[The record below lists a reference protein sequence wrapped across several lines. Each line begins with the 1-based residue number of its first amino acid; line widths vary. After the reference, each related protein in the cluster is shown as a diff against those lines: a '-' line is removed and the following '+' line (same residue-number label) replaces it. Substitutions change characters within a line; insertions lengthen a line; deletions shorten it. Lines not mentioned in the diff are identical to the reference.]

1 MIFAEPYGILIS
13 GDSTGNIIFW
23 AVRPSYYEQLAVL
36 RNDQELLYPDV
47 EEPEEGAEL
56 EAGTGGENA
65 SAPTATEEPKSP
77 SSASGGAGEGTF
89 NLTEVKVAE
98 PVKGPNVGTTGVHV
112 LGVRQSKDDS
122 YHLYTGDYH
131 GIMRC
136 WDLSEFL
143 GEFEP
148 PPDSRL
154 TSCTAGYNPYR
165 RVDQK
170 GEDTASGVTIGKPHT
185 TEDAKQKASESTL
198 HRKHSSIAV
207 CYPRTRINLTF
218 AFS

>member
-47 EEPEEGAEL
+47 KEPEEGAEH
-56 EAGTGGENA
+56 EGGTGGQNA
-65 SAPTATEEPKSP
+65 PAPTATEAPTSP
-77 SSASGGAGEGTF
+77 SSTGAGASEGTF
-89 NLTEVKVAE
+89 NLTQVAE

-112 LGVRQSKDDS
+112 LGVRQCNDS
-122 YHLYTGDYH
+122 AYHLYTGDYH

-170 GEDTASGVTIGKPHT
+170 GEDTASGVTVGSPYKPGK
-185 TEDAKQKASESTL
+185 AQKRANESTL
-198 HRKHSSIAV
+198 SRKHSTVLVRYS
-207 CYPRTRINLTF
+207 RTRTHNKF
-218 AFS
+218 ND